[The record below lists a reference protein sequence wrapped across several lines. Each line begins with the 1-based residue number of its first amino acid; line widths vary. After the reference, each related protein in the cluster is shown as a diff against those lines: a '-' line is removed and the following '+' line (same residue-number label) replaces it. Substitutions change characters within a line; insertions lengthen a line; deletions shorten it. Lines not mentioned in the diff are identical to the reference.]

1 MHCAL
6 RYADLIQRQ
15 KLNPSPINTAIGS
28 VLGGG
33 EEYMSVWKQGWVSCI
48 EKVVKKEEGAE

>member
-1 MHCAL
+1 ML